1 MRRLLIGVVI
11 AMTVGCGGDDDGNG
25 PSGLNITGTFT
36 GQVTSSNAP
45 GVVANAVLQL
55 VQNGTGITGT
65 YSDNLGRTANVTGT
79 LSGSH
84 VDGTAT
90 YTDACAGSATSDTD
104 VSNGGNTLTGTFSAN
119 DCFGVYTGGFTYT
132 KQ

>member
-1 MRRLLIGVVI
+1 MRRVLIGAVI
-11 AMTVGCGGDDDGNG
+11 AMMIGCGGDDSSG

-45 GVVANAVLQL
+45 GVVAQAVLQL
-55 VQNGTGITGT
+55 IQSGNAITGT

-79 LSGSH
+79 LSGTH
-84 VDGTAT
+84 VDGNAT
-90 YTDACAGSATSDTD
+90 YTDACGGSATSDSD
-104 VSNGGNTLTGTFSAN
+104 ISNNGNTLTGTFSAD
-119 DCFGVYTGGFTYT
+119 DCFGIYTGQFTYT